1 MAVGTLG
8 QGARL
13 TGVVCLLAAAGWLI
27 AGNTSQSRTAGCGI
41 TAWTLGVC
49 CLWLA
54 RRARTTVCVSLPGRE
69 FVSIVLLALCPW
81 HIH

>member
-27 AGNTSQSRTAGCGI
+27 AGNTSQARTAAICALTI
-41 TAWTLGVC
+41 WALGVC
-49 CLWLA
+49 CLWLIG
-54 RRARTTVCVSLPGRE
+54 RALTVRLG
-69 FVSIVLLALCPW
+69 
-81 HIH
+81 